1 MKIAQ
6 LRSYNLSAACPE
18 SLIQMAREAGAEV
31 FATAGSEKIRIT
43 RQFEERFWLLPVGG
57 SLVPVVDRVFPI
69 GAAEA
74 AHADVREYRNIGKVI
89 LEVQGVG

>member
-43 RQFEERFWLLPVGG
+43 RQFEERFWLLPLGG

-69 GAAEA
+69 ARPRPRMPMCANTA
-74 AHADVREYRNIGKVI
+74 TSAR
-89 LEVQGVG
+89 